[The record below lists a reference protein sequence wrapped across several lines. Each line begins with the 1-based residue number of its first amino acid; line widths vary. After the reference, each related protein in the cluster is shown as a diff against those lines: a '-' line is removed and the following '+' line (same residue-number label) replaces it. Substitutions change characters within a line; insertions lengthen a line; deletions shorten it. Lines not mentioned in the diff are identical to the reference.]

1 MIYLDYQATTA
12 LAPEAEAAMTAAMAH
27 YGNPNSAHRLGRIA
41 AADVELGRDRVRA
54 ALGKTDGK
62 LVFTSGA
69 TEALNIAIVGA
80 ARSAPSDRK
89 RVITLATEHAAVLE
103 TVLALRREGFE
114 PVILPVGPD
123 GLVDLDIAEAAIDE
137 RAALLAVMQVNN
149 EIGVIQPV
157 DALIAIA
164 RGAGVPVLCDAVQG
178 FGKLPTPDSD
188 MIAITA
194 HKMHGP
200 KGIGALWLREG
211 LDLPPLMHGSSQ
223 EYGLR
228 PGTNSPMLCAGF
240 GAAAEVAMNQRE
252 AGLAHVE
259 RLWKAALGAFEG
271 WTINGSVEARYRG
284 NLNIRKEGVDA
295 ARLVSSLRNVC
306 VSLGSA
312 CASGTGKPSRVL
324 RALGLS
330 DSEARSSLRIG
341 FGRYTGIEEIEH
353 AAAAINEAAESQ
365 KVAA

>member
-1 MIYLDYQATTA
+1 MIYLDYQATTV
-12 LAPEAEAAMTAAMAH
+12 LAPEAEAAMRAAMAH
-27 YGNPNSAHRLGRIA
+27 YGNPNSAHRIGRLA
-41 AADVELGRDRVRA
+41 AADVELARDRVKA
-54 ALGKTDGK
+54 ALGKTDGT

-80 ARSAPSDRK
+80 ARSAPPERR

-103 TVLALRREGFE
+103 TVRALRHEGFE
-114 PVILPVGPD
+114 PVILPVDAD

-149 EIGVIQPV
+149 EIGVIQPI

-164 RGAGVPVLCDAVQG
+164 RQGGVPVLCDAVQG
-178 FGKLPTPDSD
+178 FGKLATPDAD
-188 MIAITA
+188 LVAITA

-211 LDLPPLMHGSSQ
+211 LVLPPLMHGSGQ

-240 GAAAEVAMNQRE
+240 GAAAEVAMTQRE
-252 AGLAHVE
+252 SGMAHVE
-259 RLWKAALGAFEG
+259 QLWRAALKSFAG
-271 WTINGSVEARYRG
+271 WTVNGSLDERYHG
-284 NLNIRKEGVDA
+284 NLNIRSDGVDA
-295 ARLVSSLRNVC
+295 ARLISGLRNIA

-312 CASGTGKPSRVL
+312 CASGTGKPSHVL
-324 RALGLS
+324 RAIGLS
-330 DSEARSSLRIG
+330 DAEARSSVRIG
-341 FGRYTGIEEIEH
+341 FGRYTEAEEIER
-353 AAAAINEAAESQ
+353 AAAAINEAAQMQ